1 MANSNSPVPTGIAY
15 PNAREILFEA
25 AERVLRQDGASGL
38 TSRAI
43 TAEAGVAKG
52 VMHRH
57 FADFDAFLAEL
68 ILDRATQ
75 LDAAA
80 DALHEAVGTRTV
92 VDNVVAALTAVFS
105 PLAVAMVALVITRDG
120 LRARLHEAGAARF
133 PLMAEGSAMISA
145 YLKDEQVL
153 GRVGIEVDVPTVSYT
168 LIGATH
174 LLFADSESGPPD
186 ARALHG
192 VVSQVLDGMV

>member
-1 MANSNSPVPTGIAY
+1 VPTGIAY
-15 PNAREILFEA
+15 PNARQLLFGA

-52 VMHRH
+52 VIHRH

-75 LDAAA
+75 LGATA
-80 DALHEAVGTRTV
+80 DALHEAVGTGTV

-145 YLKDEQVL
+145 YLKDEQAL
-153 GRVGIEVDVPTVSYT
+153 GRVAIDVDVPTVSYT
-168 LIGATH
+168 LIGVAH
-174 LLFADSESGPPD
+174 LLFADRESGPPD
-186 ARALHG
+186 ARALLG

>member
-1 MANSNSPVPTGIAY
+1 VPTGIAY
-15 PNAREILFEA
+15 PNARQLLFEA

-68 ILDRATQ
+68 ILDRVVQ
-75 LDAAA
+75 LDATA
-80 DALHEAVGTRTV
+80 DTLQEAVGTGTV
-92 VDNVVAALTAVFS
+92 VDNVVTAVTAVFS

-120 LRARLHEAGAARF
+120 LRARLHQAGAARF

-145 YLKDEQVL
+145 YLKDEQIL
-153 GRVGIEVDVPTVSYT
+153 GRVAIDVDVPTVSYT

-174 LLFADSESGPPD
+174 LLFADSENGPAD
-186 ARALHG
+186 AGTLHR
-192 VVSQVLDGMV
+192 VVSHVLDGMV